1 LFNVQTL
8 RKGKLMKKI
17 LLSLAAL
24 SCVLSAQ
31 AVVLAS
37 DNFDS
42 LAIGD
47 LSGQGG
53 WDSFSNL
60 TYDVTAGAG
69 IGGTQA
75 AVFNRIGTSTQY
87 AWKNFT
93 YDSAA
98 TSNKTVIGSV
108 KMFVGSTPQGG
119 TFNRGGLSGW
129 ANDGAN
135 LIGGA
140 RLRSDGTIFNFA
152 TGAPV
157 GTLDAS
163 RLNTWIDFALAFNFA
178 SQTIDVSVNNSLVG
192 TMNFSSLQTT
202 MTDVDLTSGASS
214 GSLAAGTVKYDDY
227 MVQAVP
233 EPATMTALALGLAA
247 IARRRKSA

>member
-1 LFNVQTL
+1 
-8 RKGKLMKKI
+8 
-17 LLSLAAL
+17 
-24 SCVLSAQ
+24 
-31 AVVLAS
+31 
-37 DNFDS
+37 
-42 LAIGD
+42 
-47 LSGQGG
+47 
-53 WDSFSNL
+53 L

-75 AVFNRIGTSTQY
+75 AVFNKTGTSNQY

-93 YDSAA
+93 YDSA
-98 TSNKTVIGSV
+98 TTTDKIVMSSV

-119 TFNRGGLSGW
+119 TNNRGGLSGW
-129 ANDGAN
+129 ANGGAA

-140 RLRSDGTIFNFA
+140 RLRSDGGIFNLQ
-152 TGAPV
+152 TGALI
-157 GTLDAS
+157 GTTDPT

-178 SQTIDVSVNNSLVG
+178 SQTIDVTVNNSLVG
-192 TMNFSSLQTT
+192 TMNFNGLQTT

-214 GSLAAGTVKYDDY
+214 ATLAAGTVKYDDY